1 MGFVKDTLFGK
12 QAKSNS
18 TTPTGFQTLADFTG
32 AQDALT
38 SALSQGQNL
47 AANTSLFTPQ
57 PFTGQQ
63 NVALNNLQNVFTPG
77 FNFGQKADAA
87 LGRVAGQVD
96 MANNFLNQG
105 GQQIGLANQYTSQ
118 GVNPITGQEISQNID
133 YFMNPFTG
141 QVVDRAVGDIR
152 DEGARQGSQIGSLAS
167 TAGAFGGTR
176 QALLE
181 SELGR
186 NLQRSV
192 GDVSGQLRAQGFE
205 SAATKALQ
213 NLTQGRDRYLT
224 GAGTALQGAGQF
236 SNLAQ
241 GANQGASIFN
251 DLGRNF
257 LSGRELMGNLSR
269 QSNMDALQAGDIA
282 RGLTQQQQ
290 QVPLAQQ
297 DYMTQLLRNLVLPL
311 AQGGQQSTERGA
323 TDGLLKSGAGLGG
336 LAQAGSGIA
345 SGLSALFSDA
355 SLKENIEKVGNKN
368 GFNLY
373 EFNYIG
379 DGVRYRGVMAHEVRE
394 IMPEAVKDEFG
405 FMKVNYNMI
414 GVPME
419 AA

>member
-1 MGFVKDTLFGK
+1 MGFIKDTLFGK
-12 QAKSNS
+12 QGKSNS
-18 TTPTGFQTLADFTG
+18 STPTGFESLAGFTG

-38 SALSQGQNL
+38 NALAQGQNL
-47 AANTSLFTPQ
+47 SSNTLLFTPQ
-57 PFTGQQ
+57 QFTTQQ
-63 NVALNNLQNVFTPG
+63 NQAIQNLQNRNQPG
-77 FNFGQKADAA
+77 FNFGTQANDAF
-87 LGRVAGQVD
+87 GKVGGQVD

-105 GQQIGLANQYTSQ
+105 GQQIGLANQYTQQ

-133 YFMNPFTG
+133 YYMNPFTG
-141 QVVDRAVGDIR
+141 QVVNRAIGDIQ

-167 TAGAFGGTR
+167 NAGAFGGTR

-186 NLQRSV
+186 NMQRSI
-192 GDVSGQLRAQGFE
+192 GDVSGQLRSQGFE
-205 SAATKALQ
+205 SAAQKATQ
-213 NLTQGRDRYLT
+213 NLNAGRDRYLT
-224 GAGTALQGAGQF
+224 GANTALQGAGQF
-236 SNLAQ
+236 ANLAQ

-257 LSGRELMGNLSR
+257 LQGKELMYNIKRQNDMDTINTGNMQRDL
-269 QSNMDALQAGDIA
+269 A
-282 RGLTQQQQ
+282 QQNQ
-290 QVPLAQQ
+290 QVPLTQQ

-336 LAQAGSGIA
+336 LAKAGSGII
-345 SGLSALFSDA
+345 SGLGSLFSDI

-368 GFNLY
+368 GFNIY
-373 EFNYIG
+373 EFSYIG
-379 DGVRYRGVMAHEVRE
+379 DDARYRGVMAHEVRE
-394 IMPEAVKDEFG
+394 IMPEAVENEFG

>member
-1 MGFVKDTLFGK
+1 MGFVKDSLFGK
-12 QAKSNS
+12 KGQAQQPA
-18 TTPTGFQTLADFTG
+18 PTKFQSLDGFTG
-32 AQDALT
+32 AQDALIN
-38 SALSQGQNL
+38 ALSQGQNL
-47 AANTSLFTPQ
+47 AGNTSLFTPQ
-57 PFTGQQ
+57 QFTPNQ
-63 NVALNNLQNVFTPG
+63 NQALNNLQNIFTPN

-87 LGRVAGQVD
+87 LGRVGGQVD

-133 YFMNPFTG
+133 YYMNPFTG

-205 SAATKALQ
+205 SAAQKATQ
-213 NLTQGRDRYLT
+213 NLNAGRDRYLQ

-236 SNLAQ
+236 ANLAQ

-257 LSGRELMGNLSR
+257 LSGRELMGNLQR
-269 QSNMDALQAGDIA
+269 QSNLDAIDAGNIQ
-282 RGLTQQQQ
+282 RGLATQQQ

-297 DYMTQLLRNLVLPL
+297 DYLNQLLSQLVMPI
-311 AQGGQQSTERGA
+311 AGGGGETAARAA
-323 TDGLLKSGAGLGG
+323 TQGLLGTG
-336 LAQAGSGIA
+336 
-345 SGLSALFSDA
+345 GLSASLPGIFFGGGNGTAQQGAKTFFS
-355 SLKENIEKVGNKN
+355 G
-368 GFNLY
+368 GF
-373 EFNYIG
+373 
-379 DGVRYRGVMAHEVRE
+379 
-394 IMPEAVKDEFG
+394 
-405 FMKVNYNMI
+405 
-414 GVPME
+414 
-419 AA
+419 